1 MAVEEKWKA
10 NQEKVAFM
18 KRFPG
23 LLAAWEQTSGK
34 TIAAVKPLRT
44 KPDAAVLVFSDGSF
58 TVAAPIRPEP
68 AELGD
73 GLAAARAELEGRH
86 HEAYA
91 ELDRLVRN
99 DREALRA
106 ARAEKIIGAIE
117 NNLEQIP
124 ELKDR
129 IRQLVDSWEA
139 GDGRGED
146 RRS

>member
-18 KRFPG
+18 KQFPG
-23 LLAAWEQTSGK
+23 LLAAWEQARGK
-34 TIAAVKPLRT
+34 TVEAVKPLKA

-68 AELGD
+68 YELGD
-73 GLAAARAELEGRH
+73 GLAAARPELEARH
-86 HEAYA
+86 QKAYA
-91 ELDRLVRN
+91 ELDRLIRK
-99 DREALRA
+99 DKDALRA
-106 ARAEKIIGAIE
+106 ARAEKIIGAIQ

-129 IRQLVDSWEA
+129 IRRLVDSWKA
-139 GDGRGED
+139 GDGGG
-146 RRS
+146 